1 MKRTIDRV
9 VKQAK
14 RTGRRIAKRNQS
26 KSGTMKGITEQLEQ
40 KADTLM
46 VWGPYQEGPT
56 SFRLKIS
63 ESGIERSLKFR
74 TQEEAEGVKEELQRK
89 HSQTNRVTVAVAL
102 SEWLAELTLN
112 VKPNTIANYRKM
124 ALQLPQKLVMGQL
137 TEEQASKLYQEQIHR
152 PSVYTGRQISTATQH
167 LFLWVARHFWIWAM
181 EKGYARQNPW
191 MKVRKVGR
199 ANVGKPQLRIDE
211 ARKLE
216 AVAIQRAQ
224 EGNSAALGVLLML
237 YLGLRQGEVTA
248 RVARDIDDDG
258 RVLWIPSGKTKNAR
272 RRLKIPE
279 QIRPLVLARTVNQEP
294 GALLFYPQHHS
305 YQHRNYYVV
314 QLARLCRLA
323 GVPVICPHSLRGMHA
338 TLALEGGATGD
349 AVAKAL
355 GHGSF
360 EMTKTHYASA
370 SSVANNESGRVAA
383 ALAGVPK
390 EKELL
395 VLLKNI
401 PSDELDRLLLSL
413 RSGCQSGGHIEEN
426 GAT

>member
-1 MKRTIDRV
+1 
-9 VKQAK
+9 
-14 RTGRRIAKRNQS
+14 
-26 KSGTMKGITEQLEQ
+26 MKGITEQLEQ
-40 KADTLM
+40 KADTLK

-63 ESGIERSLKFR
+63 ESGIEQSLKFR

-102 SEWLAELTLN
+102 SEWLAALTLN

-224 EGNSAALGVLLML
+224 EGDSAALGVLLML
-237 YLGLRQGEVTA
+237 YLGLRQGEVAA

-294 GALLFYPQHHS
+294 GALLFYPQHHKRRHNS
-305 YQHRNYYVV
+305 YYVV
-314 QLARLCRLA
+314 QLARLCLCA

-370 SSVANNESGRVAA
+370 SSVANNESERVAA
-383 ALAGVPK
+383 ALGGKSK
-390 EKELL
+390 EKEFFKLL
-395 VLLKNI
+395 TSIEPEQLERVLKNLRAQCG
-401 PSDELDRLLLSL
+401 PSASFEEKEL
-413 RSGCQSGGHIEEN
+413 
-426 GAT
+426 T